1 MGSILDKI
9 PDHIRYPGMV
19 VAILGTSVL
28 SQVFLFSA
36 AFSNGGP
43 QIERDYYARAVGYD
57 EAQKMREGRDRL
69 GWQVEASPM
78 ADALVVRVRD
88 GAGQGVERLTG
99 SVEAQRAN
107 RAQAE
112 PQAALEP
119 VPGQPGYYRAR
130 VAASD
135 GVWDVRIKLD
145 GERVGQVAP
154 WELRLEPARER

>member
-1 MGSILDKI
+1 MGALLDKI
-9 PDHIRYPGMV
+9 PDHIKYPGMV

-57 EAQKMREGRDRL
+57 KAQEMRAQRDRL
-69 GWQVEASPM
+69 GWRVEALPM

-88 GAGQGVERLTG
+88 GAGRGVEGLAG
-99 SVEAQRAN
+99 AVEAQRAN
-107 RAQAE
+107 RAQVE

-119 VPGQPGYYRAR
+119 VAGQPGYYRAR

-145 GERVGQVAP
+145 GAGVGQVAP
-154 WELRLEPARER
+154 WELRLEPADAR